1 MNGHVHVHTRV
12 APPHRQRPKPHRRKQ
27 EEDLT
32 SSLARS
38 AEKAARLAAAEE
50 ELEALRRTPMSSRGG
65 AGDDNVGRAHTE
77 VLQAEL
83 EAHIEERDAL
93 LQLKRERALRE
104 QAEAELHLARTR
116 SAEKKRQLAAA
127 KNTLHAM
134 QLSQPP
140 PEPQPEADDPPPP
153 PSFGTPEAL
162 AAQLSRAEVEQGALL
177 EIKRGRDAAMRQD
190 AQARSLAEASLS
202 AAVVQEGAVNAARTA
217 MEYRQ
222 YVERQLADA
231 EAQRDALRAEL
242 EAAQQALLS
251 SDSRDLVSARAE
263 RDALLVLKREKEA
276 RERAEEQLEL
286 ARTRSAAKKAELAAA
301 KAKLQAMEQAA
312 GTAAAPATGPQPSM
326 ADLKSARAE
335 RDALLVLK
343 REKEAR
349 ERAEEQLELARTR
362 SAAKKAELAAAKAKL
377 RAMEQAGVAGN
388 SADGQQDDPALE
400 KQVRALKMERDALLE
415 LKREKEQRE
424 RAEAELARASTRS
437 VCPNAFLACGE
448 TASTIR
454 PAVTGWPPVRIPPP
468 WVFLR

>member
-301 KAKLQAMEQAA
+301 KAKL
-312 GTAAAPATGPQPSM
+312 
-326 ADLKSARAE
+326 
-335 RDALLVLK
+335 
-343 REKEAR
+343 
-349 ERAEEQLELARTR
+349 
-362 SAAKKAELAAAKAKL
+362 